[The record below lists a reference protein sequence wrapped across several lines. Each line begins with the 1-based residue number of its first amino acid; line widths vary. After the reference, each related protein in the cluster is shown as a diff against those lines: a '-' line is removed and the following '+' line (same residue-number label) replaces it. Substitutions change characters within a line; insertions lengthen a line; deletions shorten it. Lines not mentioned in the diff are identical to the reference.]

1 METSPG
7 KDVLAR
13 SLDEWRLADVSFEEA
28 DSERARAGAMLRQLQ
43 AREIVDRTY
52 WAENDVPFSLR
63 VKAVETGLW
72 SAEEA
77 IDGLRRIDF
86 VGRHVFVF
94 HHLRV
99 FPDASLRA
107 VLALVRQPQPG
118 DGAEWFADEAALAA
132 VAVRLAR
139 AGQHDAALDAI
150 RALSAR
156 RGEALRSCAPYLSEA
171 AITRAIS
178 ELEAWLPGAEPVV
191 AFLAGCDLLP
201 LVPARDR
208 ERARGEIVRLRAALE
223 AKEAE
228 DGSFYG
234 FSARKRAAEAFV
246 VAGMLEASEAECQ
259 GLDNVDDLLPVAR
272 ELPGES
278 RARIA
283 RIALERART
292 SRYLAA
298 ALADTVAVCP
308 ALADEA
314 IACARGEANPVT
326 AADALLRVAAHLGE
340 PRASALFHEA
350 FRRIEPLG
358 DAASDA
364 LEWVADW
371 AADHGPSLTER
382 EREVLGERVAQAV
395 REAEERGAP
404 LPVEAAESRLGQLLF
419 GPKHADR
426 IRTDRGFESVLE
438 FAEHY
443 AAGDHLA
450 LVIEFVRS
458 LQGERRARLARALL
472 QSGEELYDSPGFA
485 ELFSPEEQRE
495 HLRAVLARRERPADV
510 EILYTL
516 GRAARLAAGAPRGVL
531 LSLYLDEVRERGG
544 RVRLRGLFTAA
555 SLAEGDQRAAL
566 VDEVLAEVE
575 TCDHLSEEDRVE
587 AIAAVM
593 PLVPAAR
600 VVELAGRVLDAV
612 AEGQIGRTQ
621 AGDRLMAIPDPAW
634 DVLPASR
641 WKPALRWA
649 LEEGAEFFD
658 WTSWR
663 QKTLPREV
671 RALLDVHASASSP
684 ACEGGD
690 DASPSAAEPDAG
702 GAGGEMSPEQRLRR
716 WASEAASLVEA
727 ERTTLA
733 PEIDA
738 AVRAILAQPDVEDGV
753 LRDTLASLPD
763 AALRAIWS
771 VRARADA
778 WRRTIDISDP
788 ALFAYLPSEHYLHAE
803 AVLQLILRLGGSTAL
818 CDFVRMLVGLRHES
832 AA

>member
-1 METSPG
+1 MEISPG
-7 KDVLAR
+7 KDALAR
-13 SLDEWRLADVSFEEA
+13 SLDEWRLADLSFEEA

-43 AREIVDRTY
+43 AREIVERTY

-86 VGRHVFVF
+86 VGRHVFVL

-99 FPDASLRA
+99 FPDASLCA

-139 AGQHDAALDAI
+139 AGQPDAALGAI

-171 AITRAIS
+171 AIARAFS
-178 ELEAWLPGAEPVV
+178 ELEAWLLGAEPVV
-191 AFLAGCDLLP
+191 AFLVGCDFLP

-223 AKEAE
+223 AREAE
-228 DGSFYG
+228 GGSFYG
-234 FSARKRAAEAFV
+234 FSARKRAAEAFA
-246 VAGMLEASEAECQ
+246 VAGMLEASEAESQ
-259 GLDNVDDLLPVAR
+259 GLVNVDDLLSVAR
-272 ELPGES
+272 QHPVES

-292 SRYLAA
+292 SRYVPA
-298 ALADTVAVCP
+298 ALGKVVAVCP

-314 IACARGEANPVT
+314 LACARGEANPVT
-326 AADALLRVAAHLGE
+326 AASALLRVAARLGE
-340 PRASALFHEA
+340 PRAPALFHEA

-364 LEWVADW
+364 LEWIADW

-382 EREVLGERVAQAV
+382 ERAVLGERVAQAV
-395 REAEERGAP
+395 REAEVRRATP
-404 LPVEAAESRLGQLLF
+404 PVETAESRLGRLLF
-419 GPKHADR
+419 GPTHADR

-438 FAEHY
+438 FAEHH
-443 AAGDHLA
+443 ATGDYLA
-450 LVIEFVRS
+450 LVMEFARP
-458 LQGERRARLARALL
+458 LEGERRARLARALL
-472 QSGEELYDSPGFA
+472 QSGEELYDSPAFA
-485 ELFSPEEQRE
+485 ELFSPEEQRG
-495 HLRAVLARRERPADV
+495 HLREALARRERPADL
-510 EILYTL
+510 EILHTL
-516 GRAARLAAGAPRGVL
+516 GRATQLATGAPRGVL

-544 RVRLRGLFTAA
+544 RVRLRGLFTTAA
-555 SLAEGDQRAAL
+555 SLAEGEHRAAL

-600 VVELAGRVLDAV
+600 AVELAGRVLHAV

-621 AGDRLMAIPDPAW
+621 ASHRLMAIPDPVWAA
-634 DVLPASR
+634 LPASR
-641 WKPALRWA
+641 REPAARWA

-663 QKTLPREV
+663 QKTLPWEV
-671 RALLDVHASASSP
+671 HALLEVYASASSP
-684 ACEGGD
+684 ACEGGY

-702 GAGGEMSPEQRLRR
+702 GAGRELSPEQRLR
-716 WASEAASLVEA
+716 W
-727 ERTTLA
+727 
-733 PEIDA
+733 
-738 AVRAILAQPDVEDGV
+738 
-753 LRDTLASLPD
+753 
-763 AALRAIWS
+763 
-771 VRARADA
+771 
-778 WRRTIDISDP
+778 
-788 ALFAYLPSEHYLHAE
+788 
-803 AVLQLILRLGGSTAL
+803 
-818 CDFVRMLVGLRHES
+818 
-832 AA
+832 